1 MTTPPISAGS
11 IVAGYR
17 IESVAG
23 QGGMGVVY
31 RATQLGLG
39 RPVALKLI
47 ATELAHDVSFRQR
60 FQRESQIAASIDHP
74 NVIPVYEAGES
85 DGSLFLAM
93 RYVDG
98 TDLGALVGREGRLAP
113 ERAAGIVA
121 QIAAAL
127 DAAHRRALVHRD
139 VKPANVLLAAED
151 EHVYLTD
158 FGLTKRTTS
167 AAALTRT
174 GMFVGTLD
182 YCAPEQIRGEP
193 SDGRA
198 DVYALGCVLFRCL
211 TGEAPYERDSDVAKM
226 YAHLNDPIPTVT
238 VLAPDVPAAFDGVL
252 AKALAKEPDQRF
264 STAGELAQAAL
275 AALAGAS
282 APTTGP
288 APGVPRPPVSVAA
301 PAPASVASVAPPPP
315 PSAPSAPP
323 AAAEPE
329 EELPWV
335 QRHRVA
341 LGGTLA
347 TVFALALVAVVLSA
361 AGVIGGSKDSG
372 GGAAK
377 QVAAAPTATPTATA
391 TPAPEAQ
398 TEPKAVASVKVGK
411 GPDGIAVDEK
421 GVVWV
426 NNHDDGTVSR
436 VDGKTA
442 KVLGQ
447 PFQVGTNVDGIA
459 TGKGITYVAV
469 AGEDRVQRFEGADEP
484 VEGGSVKVGDDPEAI
499 ALGKQLVWVANR
511 RDNSVNRL
519 DRATPS
525 TVGGP
530 IGVGSAPTGI
540 FVGKSTVWVANTGD
554 NTVTRIDPST
564 AKIKGEPIPVG
575 NSPRGIKEGFKAAWV
590 ANSDD
595 NTVTRLNRDT
605 GEPVG
610 QPIEVGNN
618 PREIAIGLGFVWVT
632 NRDDGTVVRIDPK
645 TNRVVGSAITV
656 GTRPLGIAVGGGAVW
671 VANHGGDSVTK
682 IAP

>member
-113 ERAAGIVA
+113 ERAVRIVA
-121 QIAAAL
+121 QIGAAL

-193 SDGRA
+193 ADGRA
-198 DVYALGCVLFRCL
+198 DIYALGCVLFRCL
-211 TGEAPYERDSDVAKM
+211 AGESPYERDSDVAKM

-238 VLAPDVPAAFDGVL
+238 ALAPDVPAALDGVL

-275 AALAGAS
+275 SALTGAPIAA
-282 APTTGP
+282 P
-288 APGVPRPPVSVAA
+288 APVASPAPVAPAPPPAVSTAA
-301 PAPASVASVAPPPP
+301 PAPASAAPPLRRPRPP
-315 PSAPSAPP
+315 HRARSRTPPTMSRFPGCSAIGSRSAARSAPCSRSPCSPSCCRPP
-323 AAAEPE
+323 A
-329 EELPWV
+329 
-335 QRHRVA
+335 
-341 LGGTLA
+341 
-347 TVFALALVAVVLSA
+347 
-361 AGVIGGSKDSG
+361 
-372 GGAAK
+372 
-377 QVAAAPTATPTATA
+377 
-391 TPAPEAQ
+391 
-398 TEPKAVASVKVGK
+398 
-411 GPDGIAVDEK
+411 
-421 GVVWV
+421 
-426 NNHDDGTVSR
+426 
-436 VDGKTA
+436 
-442 KVLGQ
+442 
-447 PFQVGTNVDGIA
+447 
-459 TGKGITYVAV
+459 
-469 AGEDRVQRFEGADEP
+469 
-484 VEGGSVKVGDDPEAI
+484 
-499 ALGKQLVWVANR
+499 
-511 RDNSVNRL
+511 
-519 DRATPS
+519 
-525 TVGGP
+525 
-530 IGVGSAPTGI
+530 
-540 FVGKSTVWVANTGD
+540 
-554 NTVTRIDPST
+554 
-564 AKIKGEPIPVG
+564 
-575 NSPRGIKEGFKAAWV
+575 
-590 ANSDD
+590 
-595 NTVTRLNRDT
+595 
-605 GEPVG
+605 
-610 QPIEVGNN
+610 
-618 PREIAIGLGFVWVT
+618 
-632 NRDDGTVVRIDPK
+632 
-645 TNRVVGSAITV
+645 
-656 GTRPLGIAVGGGAVW
+656 
-671 VANHGGDSVTK
+671 
-682 IAP
+682 